1 MQSIEK
7 IIYKM
12 PIISKYVKKW
22 KNCNKEISKLKDKN
36 EELDRVIKEMDF
48 EIRRNA
54 IYREIDRIHFR
65 KIQRDMIR
73 LNKDEWN
80 VENNY
85 EIENDIL
92 YLKRPL
98 VSIIVVNHNGKKYLS
113 KLLQSLVEKVFYDN
127 FEIIIVDNA
136 SDDDSLELV
145 QKYKQELPIRVIQ
158 NTENFSFSKANN
170 IGAKIALGEYVL
182 FLNNDTEVTDGWL
195 DELLISALT
204 RDNVGAIGATLIYPE
219 IPNDSYNRGKSYM
232 IQHEGIAFRE
242 GSREDIK
249 YWQPYNVNNGE
260 KLQTGMNRQDY
271 EWFCVTAAVLL
282 VKKTQFELC
291 GGFDEQYLYGYED
304 VDFCLKLKK
313 NGFRNY
319 CCGNC
324 LIFHYEFGTQS
335 EDELSEVR
343 ERRINNA
350 RIFQEK
356 WQDYLQKRKDK
367 IKLNDTL

>member
-127 FEIIIVDNA
+127 F
-136 SDDDSLELV
+136 
-145 QKYKQELPIRVIQ
+145 
-158 NTENFSFSKANN
+158 
-170 IGAKIALGEYVL
+170 
-182 FLNNDTEVTDGWL
+182 
-195 DELLISALT
+195 
-204 RDNVGAIGATLIYPE
+204 
-219 IPNDSYNRGKSYM
+219 
-232 IQHEGIAFRE
+232 
-242 GSREDIK
+242 
-249 YWQPYNVNNGE
+249 
-260 KLQTGMNRQDY
+260 
-271 EWFCVTAAVLL
+271 
-282 VKKTQFELC
+282 
-291 GGFDEQYLYGYED
+291 
-304 VDFCLKLKK
+304 
-313 NGFRNY
+313 
-319 CCGNC
+319 
-324 LIFHYEFGTQS
+324 
-335 EDELSEVR
+335 
-343 ERRINNA
+343 
-350 RIFQEK
+350 
-356 WQDYLQKRKDK
+356 
-367 IKLNDTL
+367 